1 MTVAGA
7 RKITNVSFSMII
19 KLFFQQ
25 HNVKKSKTQ
34 NTKQLQNG
42 FETHVENQVYMIHE
56 YWGRSKKLRLRASA
70 KPDAV
75 DILTPL

>member
-1 MTVAGA
+1 MTVADA
-7 RKITNVSFSMII
+7 RKITDVPFSMII

-25 HNVKKSKTQ
+25 HNVKKNKTQ

>member
-7 RKITNVSFSMII
+7 RKITDVPFSMII

-25 HNVKKSKTQ
+25 HNVKKK

-56 YWGRSKKLRLRASA
+56 Y
-70 KPDAV
+70 
-75 DILTPL
+75 

>member
-25 HNVKKSKTQ
+25 DNVKKSKTQ

>member
-56 YWGRSKKLRLRASA
+56 Y
-70 KPDAV
+70 
-75 DILTPL
+75 

>member
-1 MTVAGA
+1 
-7 RKITNVSFSMII
+7 MII

-25 HNVKKSKTQ
+25 HNVKKKKTQ

-56 YWGRSKKLRLRASA
+56 YWGQSKKLRLRASA

>member
-7 RKITNVSFSMII
+7 RKITDVPFSMII

-25 HNVKKSKTQ
+25 HNVVKK

-56 YWGRSKKLRLRASA
+56 YTEDEVKSYDLELQQSR
-70 KPDAV
+70 
-75 DILTPL
+75 TPSTS